1 MVSLAELCLDPY
13 FRTISGFQV
22 LIEKEW
28 VSFGHKFA
36 DRNGHLG
43 TSPADDRYLRLREVV
58 SPYLRNGLGVQVP
71 HLRAIH
77 RVCVVPTAAVSLC
90 FPVQREPVDHCA

>member
-1 MVSLAELCLDPY
+1 MVALAELCLDPY
-13 FRTISGFQV
+13 YRTLSGFHV

-43 TSPADDRYLRLREVV
+43 GSDPNDRYVSINRSIRL
-58 SPYLRNGLGVQVP
+58 SYFPPSLGAPFSRN
-71 HLRAIH
+71 
-77 RVCVVPTAAVSLC
+77 S
-90 FPVQREPVDHCA
+90 